1 MPHNSLEN
9 SNSSFTV
16 AQSTPSSNVHS
27 TGISTEI
34 TSSTQMKPSTS
45 SFEAPSD
52 QSTSELM
59 DTTYQSK
66 STTRTTIKTSD
77 KSTTKVTSASV
88 VSTELQS
95 TAKTGCI
102 IVPHP
107 QKQQINPNRA

>member
-1 MPHNSLEN
+1 
-9 SNSSFTV
+9 
-16 AQSTPSSNVHS
+16 
-27 TGISTEI
+27 
-34 TSSTQMKPSTS
+34 MKSSTS

-107 QKQQINPNRA
+107 QKPQINPNRAGGLISPHFFRWLFLHEKKGLWRS